1 MEQHVRPDVR
11 FGVVENFLLRTE
23 AHELLKHPAA
33 ALVLRAGVELAV
45 GKRACAALAELDVA
59 LGVQRSAAPE
69 ALDLFP
75 AQRCGVAALEH
86 EGPQPRL
93 RQHEGGEHACRAEA
107 DDHGPLR
114 CGAAGNM
121 VDIWRLPRDLCAA
134 AAAQHGPLAAA
145 ERDVHGVDPA
155 EVRLFAGVKGA
166 AENVQRSDVRCA
178 DMQGLR
184 RMIIQLG
191 DVVRLR
197 QDQVTNAK
205 HGVPS
210 R

>member
-1 MEQHVRPDVR
+1 MAILRLKSRQARAEADFAAEAQHLFPQVLNDVEQHICPDVR
-11 FGVVENFLLRTE
+11 FGVVEDLLLRTE
-23 AHELLKHPAA
+23 AYKLLKHPAA

-45 GKRACAALAELDVA
+45 GKRTCAALAELDVA
-59 LGVQRSAAPE
+59 LGVQRAATPE

-107 DDHGPLR
+107 D
-114 CGAAGNM
+114 
-121 VDIWRLPRDLCAA
+121 
-134 AAAQHGPLAAA
+134 
-145 ERDVHGVDPA
+145 GVDPA

-166 AENVQRSDVRCA
+166 AENVQRGDVRCA

-191 DVVRLR
+191 DIVRLR